1 METTIQ
7 ERLQRLAEAIGFF
20 GKLGESDL
28 LAGINLY
35 LKLNNI
41 TTSKELDDAIQR
53 MVPGKGKAE
62 DKESD

>member
-1 METTIQ
+1 MEPTIQ
-7 ERLQRLAEAIGFF
+7 ERLQKLAEAIGFF

-41 TTSKELDDAIQR
+41 TTSIELDDAIQK
-53 MVPGKGKAE
+53 MVSKKAI
-62 DKESD
+62 DSESD